1 LTIAGCLVLLAVTL
15 SACGGA
21 TPTARPSSS
30 LITLDFT
37 PLPTAAGSR
46 PAASRTPAS
55 STLQASWPVGWDVS
69 FCTAFADTT
78 VAHELVIDI
87 ERALGDESRSDAQ
100 GLSNELAQTAPVA
113 SGEVKRMKD
122 WDPATELK
130 TDLTTLL
137 DLDAQVAAAYRSY
150 FNDDVRSGLHD
161 ARQLRNQV
169 SKQVGPINQE
179 LQALVA
185 MGVSCPGTNLTLE
198 KF

>member
-1 LTIAGCLVLLAVTL
+1 MIVGCLALLAVVVV
-15 SACGGA
+15 ACGGA
-21 TPTARPSSS
+21 TSTARPSSS
-30 LITLDFT
+30 LVTLDFT
-37 PLPTAAGSR
+37 PLPTAGASR
-46 PAASRTPAS
+46 PAATKTPS
-55 STLQASWPVGWDVS
+55 SSVLQASWPVGWDVS

-87 ERALGDESRSDAQ
+87 ERALRDENRTDAQ
-100 GLSNELAQTAPVA
+100 GLSNELAQTAPIA
-113 SGEVKRMKD
+113 SDEVKRMKD

-130 TDLTTLL
+130 TDLTALL

-161 ARQLRNQV
+161 ARQLRNEV
-169 SKQVGPINQE
+169 SKQVAPINQQ

-185 MGVSCPGTNLTLE
+185 LGVSCPGTNLALE